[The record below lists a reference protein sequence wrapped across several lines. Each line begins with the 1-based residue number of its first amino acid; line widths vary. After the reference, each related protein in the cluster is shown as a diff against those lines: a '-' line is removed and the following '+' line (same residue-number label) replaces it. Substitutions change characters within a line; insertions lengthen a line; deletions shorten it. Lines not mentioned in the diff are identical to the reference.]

1 MVDPGLQSRCSA
13 HKPWVS
19 NLVKGKLRTP
29 ANAMVVGNP
38 RSRLPIPSLSISVTT
53 PRKKVCE
60 AFRTNPNGNYTVNS
74 SFASGLDSFHGL
86 YNVMPVPIVVEM
98 AGVYQTD
105 ATSQKVPRAMR
116 KATVDWS

>member
-1 MVDPGLQSRCSA
+1 
-13 HKPWVS
+13 
-19 NLVKGKLRTP
+19 
-29 ANAMVVGNP
+29 
-38 RSRLPIPSLSISVTT
+38 
-53 PRKKVCE
+53 VCE